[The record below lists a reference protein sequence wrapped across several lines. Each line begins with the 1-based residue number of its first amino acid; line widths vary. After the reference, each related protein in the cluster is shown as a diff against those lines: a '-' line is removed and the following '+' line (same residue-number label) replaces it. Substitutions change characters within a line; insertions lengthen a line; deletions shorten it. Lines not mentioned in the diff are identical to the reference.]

1 MSDTTYKAARTKPAT
16 QTAARA
22 TTPAPQR
29 YLGPGRVTSV
39 HGAGVDVH
47 LSKSPEHVVTAR
59 MALAQPYEPLPGD
72 ELLLIGEPD
81 GYYVIGVLAGHGQTE
96 LRFNGDVRI
105 HASGGKLELSGDT
118 GLKLESPEVTVAA
131 GEVKTFARTV
141 TEKVDTAYRWV
152 RERLSVRA
160 GSVQRVVEGEDL
172 TRAKNS
178 VTLAEEVVKLDGG
191 SVQLG
196 H

>member
-1 MSDTTYKAARTKPAT
+1 MTHTTWKAARTKPAT
-16 QTAARA
+16 EKAAKSHE
-22 TTPAPQR
+22 PAPQR

-39 HGAGVDVH
+39 HGAGVQVH
-47 LSKSPEHVVTAR
+47 LTKSPAHVVTAQ
-59 MALAQPYEPLPGD
+59 MALAHPYEPLPGD

-96 LRFNGDVRI
+96 LSFQGDVRI
-105 HASGGKLELSGDT
+105 HAAGGKLELCGDT
-118 GLKLESPEVTVAA
+118 GLKLESAEITLAA
-131 GEVKTFARTV
+131 GEVKTFARSV

-152 RERLSVRA
+152 RERLTVRA
-160 GSVQRVVEGEDL
+160 GSVQRVVEGEDM

-178 VTLAEEVVKLDGG
+178 VTLAEEVVKIDGG
-191 SVQLG
+191 SIQLG